1 VPEHPAFKV
10 ISTDAVPK
18 AVEKA
23 EHYRLLNDPEQAES
37 ICLDVLAV
45 EPHHQVALRVLVLAM
60 TDQFGTPR
68 GAADVKRARAFV
80 TRLTDEYERAYYTG
94 LICERQGRAYLART
108 AGSLAYGP
116 FREAME
122 WYEKAERIR
131 PSGNDDAI
139 LRWNTCARILARN
152 PALAPSP
159 AEAYEPSFD

>member
-1 VPEHPAFKV
+1 
-10 ISTDAVPK
+10 
-18 AVEKA
+18 
-23 EHYRLLNDPEQAES
+23 
-37 ICLDVLAV
+37 
-45 EPHHQVALRVLVLAM
+45 M

-131 PSGNDDAI
+131 PPGNDDAI
-139 LRWNTCARILARN
+139 LRWNSCVRTIRRERL
-152 PALAPSP
+152 
-159 AEAYEPSFD
+159 EPRGEERELPLE

>member
-1 VPEHPAFKV
+1 VADAPAFKA
-10 ISTDAVPK
+10 ISTDAVAK

-23 EHYRLLNDPEQAES
+23 EHYRLLNEPEQAES
-37 ICLDVLAV
+37 ICLDVLEV
-45 EPHHQVALRVLVLAM
+45 QPDHQIALRVLVLAM

-80 TRLTDEYERAYYTG
+80 TRLADEYERAYYTG
-94 LICERQGRAYLART
+94 LICERQARAQLART
-108 AGSLAYGP
+108 AGSLAYEP

-139 LRWNTCARILARN
+139 LRWNSCVRTMRRERL
-152 PALAPSP
+152 
-159 AEAYEPSFD
+159 EPRGEERELPLE